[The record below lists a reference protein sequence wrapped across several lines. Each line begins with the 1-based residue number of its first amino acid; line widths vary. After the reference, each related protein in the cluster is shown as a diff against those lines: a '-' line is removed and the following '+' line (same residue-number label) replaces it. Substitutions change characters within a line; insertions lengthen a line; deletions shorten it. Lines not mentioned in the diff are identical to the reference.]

1 MITLYTEKKRT
12 VYGKVSLSGMTGV
25 VAAEAVPR
33 LSDALTASSKLYR
46 LVLRGVPIL
55 D

>member
-1 MITLYTEKKRT
+1 MITLYTEKQK
-12 VYGKVSLSGMTGV
+12 VHGKDSLSGMTGV
-25 VAAEAVPR
+25 VAAETVAR
-33 LSDALTASSKLYR
+33 LSVLFTASSKLYK